1 MNRAFVYQIAKSE
14 LLLLGRNWAFRVYA
28 LLLVVG
34 VFSFHVACQSTY
46 GVYSWSMVALPS
58 SIPLVN
64 AFLFCLFQSF
74 FIPFAVLDLW
84 SRERGT
90 ATLDVIRVHPE
101 SNLEYLAGKF
111 TGIGAGLALLGLVVM
126 SAGMAVNGIA
136 SNAPFSFPVYT
147 FYWFT
152 LTLPSTVFMLALSF
166 FIVFSLNNRWLSLL
180 SLMIVFLLTATVLPG
195 KRWDAFN
202 FLATHQPNLFSPV
215 MGHVDLKAYLLHR
228 ACFLFCGAGLFTL
241 AVRFSRRLFNRLSSP
256 RFLSR
261 LGGILLLV
269 GICFGWTRDKSFRE
283 EQRARERYRSVYLQ
297 HEEELL
303 PRVKEHDIVF
313 TNTGEELNLSSRLVV
328 WNQTGK
334 NLSRVVLYLNPF
346 LKVKRVE
353 SGNKTVTFKREE
365 QALVVDIPLPT
376 GDSAVLSL
384 DYSGKID
391 ERVCYLDIP
400 DKDYYNTSRFDA
412 AFHWGRRYAYT
423 GEEFTL
429 LLPEC
434 IWYPVTIPP
443 VNLSKAVPGVNFTRF
458 HLRVKEAGKR
468 TVLSQGVSRREGDD
482 WCFDTGTPL
491 EGISLCAGYYAR
503 KSARVKDFNVSINPY
518 DRRKKEHVSNPFTIE
533 MYHFKGHD
541 FFSGVFTRLRHAEI
555 EYLIEEEIGDRG
567 EFEYPGDK
575 LRFIETPLA
584 FTSYFRAVKGK
595 SELTQPG
602 MVFYPEFGASLGR
615 LYDFRY
621 SVNRFAA
628 RRKPEQISVKRYEGN
643 TVQGVVGYLLQLDIY
658 HEDNDTFVNDLFC
671 SSTPSSR
678 GNEVSCHPLM
688 KVPVGKVVSKDYPV
702 VDLALKRTMQQII
715 RRKGGMNFNIPNKVR
730 DYLENKSLEDA
741 LNEPGID
748 PHLLNS
754 IIEQKGVVLGNYV
767 CWHGVKFEDF
777 YRYLRDYYRERPREI
792 PLEELVADI
801 KAELGVD
808 LMTFLPGWY
817 TARGLPC
824 FLIKDI
830 KHEVVREP
838 FPRRTRT
845 SLKVYNPSGQGG
857 FLLLDDHLL
866 STDIFYIQPGEC
878 KAISVLGN
886 GASVY
891 FGLSQ
896 NKPGGYSRPSS
907 SSTLRSPSLH
917 TSDTTVGVHDIS
929 PEEFLDSRGEIIVDN
944 EDPGFHLEGNSIG
957 WLQRVLGREEIIPEE
972 DYVARR
978 EGWTKWI
985 SSRLHGDVVRSAY
998 YRQCGRGKFK
1008 AVWEAELPEPGIH
1021 EVQVYVAQEW
1031 IDHSDIDTHAEG
1043 TCYHYTVEDSEGK
1056 SEEIKIDISKEHR
1069 GWFSIGKFN
1078 LAGGKARVILDDRG
1092 ASPKHFIVADAVK
1105 WVKK

>member
-1 MNRAFVYQIAKSE
+1 MNRAFVYQVAKSE

-28 LLLVVG
+28 LLLVAG
-34 VFSFHVACQSTY
+34 IFSFHVACQSTY

-58 SIPLVN
+58 SIPYVN
-64 AFLFCLFQSF
+64 AFLLCLFQSF

-84 SRERGT
+84 TRERGT
-90 ATLDVIRVHPE
+90 ATLDAIRVHPE
-101 SNLEYLAGKF
+101 SNLEYIAGKF
-111 TGIGAGLALLGLVVM
+111 AGMGSGFALLSLVVM
-126 SAGMAVNGIA
+126 AAGMAVNGIA
-136 SNAPFSFPVYT
+136 SNAPFSFPVYM

-166 FIVFSLNNRWLSLL
+166 FIVFSLSNRWLSLL
-180 SLMIVFLLTATVLPG
+180 SLMILFFLTVTVLPG

-202 FLATHQPNLFSPV
+202 FLATHQSNLFSPV

-228 ACFLFCGAGLFTL
+228 ACFLFGGAGLFMLT
-241 AVRFSRRLFNRLSSP
+241 VCFSRRLFNRVSSP

-269 GICFGWTRDKSFRE
+269 GFCFGWARDKSFRE
-283 EQRARERYRSVYLQ
+283 EQRARERYRAVYLE
-297 HEEELL
+297 HEGEHT

-313 TNTGEELNLSSRLVV
+313 SNSGDELNLSSRLEV
-328 WNQTGK
+328 WNPTGK

-346 LKVKRVE
+346 LKVNRVE
-353 SGNKTVTFKREE
+353 SGNKAVTFKREG
-365 QALVVDIPLPT
+365 QALVVDIPLPE
-376 GDSAVLSL
+376 GDSVVLEM

-423 GEEFTL
+423 GKEFTL

-443 VNLSKAVPGVNFTRF
+443 VALSKPVPGVNFTRF
-458 HLRVKEAGKR
+458 HLRVKDAGDR
-468 TVLSQGVSRREGDD
+468 AVLSQGVSRREGGD

-503 KSARVKDFNVSINPY
+503 KSARVKDFNVSIDPY
-518 DRRKKEHVSNPFTIE
+518 NRGKKKHVSNPFTIE
-533 MYHFKGHD
+533 VYHFKGHD
-541 FFSGVFTRLRHAEI
+541 FFSGAFTRLRHDEI

-567 EFEYPGDK
+567 DFEYPSGK
-575 LRFIETPLA
+575 LRLIETPLA

-595 SELTQPG
+595 SELSQPG
-602 MVFYPEFGASLGR
+602 MVFYPELGASLAW

-628 RRKPEQISVKRYEGN
+628 TRRPEQISVKRFEGN
-643 TVQGVVGYLLQLDIY
+643 TVQIAVGNLLDLDIY
-658 HEDNDTFVNDLFC
+658 CRDNDTFVNDLFC
-671 SSTPSSR
+671 SSIPSSR
-678 GNEVSCHPLM
+678 GNEVSCYPLM
-688 KVPVGKVVSKDYPV
+688 KVPAGRVISTDYPV
-702 VDLALKRTMQQII
+702 LDLALKRTMQQIL
-715 RRKGGMNFNIPNKVR
+715 RRKGGMNFNIPNGVR
-730 DYLENKSLEDA
+730 DYLKDKSLEDA
-741 LNEPGID
+741 LNEPGMD

-767 CWHGVKFEDF
+767 CWHGMKFDDF

-801 KAELGVD
+801 KSDLGVD
-808 LMTFLPGWY
+808 LMPFLPGWY
-817 TARGLPC
+817 TSRELPC

-830 KHEVVREP
+830 KYEVVREP
-838 FPRRTRT
+838 FPRRTKT

-857 FLLLDDHLL
+857 FLLLADIYF
-866 STDIFYIQPGEC
+866 TDIFYIQPGEC
-878 KAISVLGN
+878 KEISVLGN
-886 GASVY
+886 GADVY

-896 NKPGGYSRPSS
+896 NKPGGYTPPSY
-907 SSTLRSPSLH
+907 SSTLQPPSLH

-929 PEEFLDSRGEIIVDN
+929 PGEFLVSPGEIIVDN
-944 EDPGFHLEGNSIG
+944 EDPGFHLEGNSTG
-957 WLQRVLGREEIIPEE
+957 WLQRVLGREEVIPE
-972 DYVARR
+972 DNFVQRR

-985 SSRLHGDVVRSAY
+985 SPHLHGDVVRSAY
-998 YRQCGRGKFK
+998 YRQRGRGKFK
-1008 AVWEAELPEPGIH
+1008 AVWEAELPEAGMR
-1021 EVQVYVAQEW
+1021 EVQVYVIQHWEERT
-1031 IDHSDIDTHAEG
+1031 DIDTHAEG
-1043 TCYHYTVEDSEGK
+1043 TCYHYTIEDSEGK
-1056 SEEIKIDISKEHR
+1056 SEEIKIDISREHR
-1069 GWFSIGKFN
+1069 GWFSIGKFYFPR
-1078 LAGGKARVILDDRG
+1078 GKARVILDDRG
-1092 ASPKHFIVADAVK
+1092 NSPKHFIVADAVK